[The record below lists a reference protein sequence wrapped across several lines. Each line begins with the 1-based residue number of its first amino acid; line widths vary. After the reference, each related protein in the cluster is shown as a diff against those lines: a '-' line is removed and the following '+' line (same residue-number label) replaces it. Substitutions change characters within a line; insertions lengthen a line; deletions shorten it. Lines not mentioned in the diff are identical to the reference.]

1 MGDVN
6 RHILFLIFSLLLFA
20 SCSTKRAAM
29 GDASVAPLVE
39 IVSSSPA
46 VATERTMLSGGV
58 KLSANIAGKEVSGRG
73 TVRIKE
79 NEGVQI
85 GITALGLVEVAC
97 IEFLPD
103 TLCFIYK
110 IGKEYASLPYTS
122 VPFLARTGLSYQV
135 LESVL
140 MNRVFTADGK
150 SGTQAL
156 ETMSFADEGEFVTAT
171 TDKENAV
178 VYKFFIE
185 KSTSNLVRCE
195 GVYNSTAKVVC
206 TYSEFEEIG
215 GAAFPHIIDLSLET
229 TGAPATLQFKLS
241 NLDFDSFEFRRR
253 RIGSSYDRI
262 DIDEILR
269 SLSGF

>member
-1 MGDVN
+1 MRDAD
-6 RHILFLIFSLLLFA
+6 RHILLLIFSLLFFA

-46 VATERTMLSGGV
+46 VATERTTLSGGV
-58 KLSANIAGKEVSGRG
+58 KLSANIGGKEVSGRG
-73 TVRIKE
+73 TIRIKE

-110 IGKEYASLPYTS
+110 VGKEYACLPYTS
-122 VPFLARTGLSYQV
+122 VPFLERAGLDYQV

-140 MNRVFTADGK
+140 MNRVFAADGK
-150 SGTQAL
+150 LGAQAL

-178 VYKFFIE
+178 VYKFYIE
-185 KSTSNLVRCE
+185 KSTGNLVRSE

-206 TYSEFEEIG
+206 IYSGFEELDG
-215 GAAFPHIIDLSLET
+215 VAFPHIIDLSLEA
-229 TGAPATLQFKLS
+229 TGMPATLQFKLS
-241 NLDFDSFEFRRR
+241 NLDADSFEFKRR
-253 RIGSSYDRI
+253 RIGSSYDRL

>member
-1 MGDVN
+1 MRDAD
-6 RHILFLIFSLLLFA
+6 RHILLLIFSLLFFA

-39 IVSSSPA
+39 IVSSSPT
-46 VATERTMLSGGV
+46 VATERTTLSGGM
-58 KLSANIAGKEVSGRG
+58 KLSANIGGKEVSGRG
-73 TVRIKE
+73 TIRIKE

-110 IGKEYASLPYTS
+110 VGKEYACLPYTS
-122 VPFLARTGLSYQV
+122 VPFLERAGLDYQV

-140 MNRVFTADGK
+140 MNRVFAADGK
-150 SGTQAL
+150 LGAQAL

-178 VYKFFIE
+178 VYKFYIE
-185 KSTSNLVRCE
+185 KSTGNLVRSE

-206 TYSEFEEIG
+206 IYSGFEELDG
-215 GAAFPHIIDLSLET
+215 VAFPHIIDLSLEA
-229 TGAPATLQFKLS
+229 TGMPATLQFKLS
-241 NLDFDSFEFRRR
+241 NLDADSFEFKRR
-253 RIGSSYDRI
+253 RIGSSYDRL

>member
-1 MGDVN
+1 MRDAD
-6 RHILFLIFSLLLFA
+6 RHILLLIFSLLFFA

-46 VATERTMLSGGV
+46 VATERTTLSGGV
-58 KLSANIAGKEVSGRG
+58 KLSANIGGKEVSGRG
-73 TVRIKE
+73 TIRIKE

-110 IGKEYASLPYTS
+110 VGKEYACLPYTS
-122 VPFLARTGLSYQV
+122 VPFLERAGLDYQV

-140 MNRVFTADGK
+140 MNRVFAADGK
-150 SGTQAL
+150 LGAQAL
-156 ETMSFADEGEFVTAT
+156 ETMSFADEGEFFTAT

-178 VYKFFIE
+178 VYKFYIE
-185 KSTSNLVRCE
+185 KSTGNLVRSE

-206 TYSEFEEIG
+206 IYSGFEELDG
-215 GAAFPHIIDLSLET
+215 VAFPHIIDLSLEA
-229 TGAPATLQFKLS
+229 TGMPATLQFKLS
-241 NLDFDSFEFRRR
+241 NLDADSFEFKRR
-253 RIGSSYDRI
+253 RIGSSYDRL

>member
-1 MGDVN
+1 MRDAD
-6 RHILFLIFSLLLFA
+6 RHILLLIFSLLFFA

-46 VATERTMLSGGV
+46 VATERTTLSGGV
-58 KLSANIAGKEVSGRG
+58 KLSANIGGKEVSGRG
-73 TVRIKE
+73 TIRIKE

-110 IGKEYASLPYTS
+110 VGKEYACLPYTS
-122 VPFLARTGLSYQV
+122 VPFLERAGLDYQV

-140 MNRVFTADGK
+140 MNRVFAADGK
-150 SGTQAL
+150 LGAQAL

-178 VYKFFIE
+178 VYKFYIE
-185 KSTSNLVRCE
+185 KSTGNLVRSE

-206 TYSEFEEIG
+206 IYSGFEELEG
-215 GAAFPHIIDLSLET
+215 VAFPHIIDLSLEA
-229 TGAPATLQFKLS
+229 TGMPATLQFKLS
-241 NLDFDSFEFRRR
+241 NLDADSFEFKRR
-253 RIGSSYDRI
+253 RIGSSYDRL

>member
-1 MGDVN
+1 MRDAD
-6 RHILFLIFSLLLFA
+6 RHILLLIFSLLFFA

-46 VATERTMLSGGV
+46 VATERTTLSGGV
-58 KLSANIAGKEVSGRG
+58 KLSANIGGKEVSGRG
-73 TVRIKE
+73 TIRIKE

-110 IGKEYASLPYTS
+110 VGKEYTCLPYTS
-122 VPFLARTGLSYQV
+122 VPFLERAGLDYQV

-140 MNRVFTADGK
+140 MNRVFAADGK
-150 SGTQAL
+150 LGAQAL

-178 VYKFFIE
+178 VYKFYIE
-185 KSTSNLVRCE
+185 KSTGNLVRSE

-206 TYSEFEEIG
+206 IYSGFEELDG
-215 GAAFPHIIDLSLET
+215 VAFPHIIDLSLEA
-229 TGAPATLQFKLS
+229 TGMPATLQFKLS
-241 NLDFDSFEFRRR
+241 NLDADSFEFKRR
-253 RIGSSYDRI
+253 RIGSSYDRL

>member
-1 MGDVN
+1 MRNAD
-6 RHILFLIFSLLLFA
+6 RHILLLIFSLLFFV

-46 VATERTMLSGGV
+46 VATERTTLSGGV
-58 KLSANIAGKEVSGRG
+58 KLSANIGGKEVSGRG
-73 TVRIKE
+73 TIRIKE

-110 IGKEYASLPYTS
+110 VGKEYACLPYTS
-122 VPFLARTGLSYQV
+122 VPFLERAGLDYQV

-140 MNRVFTADGK
+140 MNRVFAADGK
-150 SGTQAL
+150 LGAQAL

-178 VYKFFIE
+178 VYKFYIE
-185 KSTSNLVRCE
+185 KSTGNLVRSE

-206 TYSEFEEIG
+206 IYSGFEELDG
-215 GAAFPHIIDLSLET
+215 VAFPHIIDLSLEA
-229 TGAPATLQFKLS
+229 TGMPATLQFKLS
-241 NLDFDSFEFRRR
+241 NLDADSFEFKRR
-253 RIGSSYDRI
+253 RIGSSYDRL

>member
-1 MGDVN
+1 MRNADK
-6 RHILFLIFSLLLFA
+6 HILLLIFSLLLFA

-46 VATERTMLSGGV
+46 VATERNTLSGGV
-58 KLSANIAGKEVSGRG
+58 KLSANIGGKEVSGRG
-73 TVRIKE
+73 TIRIKE

-110 IGKEYASLPYTS
+110 VGKEYACLPYTS
-122 VPFLARTGLSYQV
+122 VPFLERAGLDYQV

-140 MNRVFTADGK
+140 MNRVFSADGK
-150 SGTQAL
+150 LGAQAL

-178 VYKFFIE
+178 VYKFYIE
-185 KSTSNLVRCE
+185 KSTGNLVRSE

-206 TYSEFEEIG
+206 IYSGFEELDG
-215 GAAFPHIIDLSLET
+215 VAFPHIIDLSLEA
-229 TGAPATLQFKLS
+229 TGMPATLQFKLS
-241 NLDFDSFEFRRR
+241 NLDADSFEFKRR
-253 RIGSSYDRI
+253 RIGSSYDRL

>member
-1 MGDVN
+1 MRDAD
-6 RHILFLIFSLLLFA
+6 RHILLLIFLLLLFA

-46 VATERTMLSGGV
+46 VATERTTLSGGV
-58 KLSANIAGKEVSGRG
+58 KLSANIGGKEVSGRG
-73 TVRIKE
+73 TIRIKE

-110 IGKEYASLPYTS
+110 VGKEYACLPYTS
-122 VPFLARTGLSYQV
+122 VPFLERAGLDYQV

-253 RIGSSYDRI
+253 RIGSSYDRL